1 MDTVVVVEVGMMMIV
16 TDMEVAMIKV
26 DMVVAMAVVV
36 VVVAAMVVDME
47 VRMTVQLS
55 YKFLCLIHG
64 GLVDKKQCLCLHVT

>member
-1 MDTVVVVEVGMMMIV
+1 MDTVVVVEVGMMMVV

-47 VRMTVQLS
+47 GVEDEEEVVEE
-55 YKFLCLIHG
+55 G
-64 GLVDKKQCLCLHVT
+64 AVDAVV